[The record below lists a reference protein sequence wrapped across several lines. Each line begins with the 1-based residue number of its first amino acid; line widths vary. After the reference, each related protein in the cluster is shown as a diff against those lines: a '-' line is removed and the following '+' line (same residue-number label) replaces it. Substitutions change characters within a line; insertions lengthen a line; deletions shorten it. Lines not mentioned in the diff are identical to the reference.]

1 MATRAFHQ
9 EVVSRMVTVAEDQQS
24 MSGWCARND
33 GNAKCVLAWEF
44 PARLRSH
51 DLTAS
56 KGWWSSRTGL

>member
-1 MATRAFHQ
+1 
-9 EVVSRMVTVAEDQQS
+9 MVTVAEDQQS